1 MLHEKANV
9 EGFFKFFFCPDLP
22 VLIVFLSPGRLSDVS
37 AKPWRSVY
45 MQQ

>member
-9 EGFFKFFFCPDLP
+9 EGFFFFAPTHP
-22 VLIVFLSPGRLSDVS
+22 VLIVFLSPGRPSDVS

>member
-1 MLHEKANV
+1 MLKE
-9 EGFFKFFFCPDLP
+9 FLPDP
-22 VLIVFLSPGRLSDVS
+22 PDSNVFLPPDGPSDVS